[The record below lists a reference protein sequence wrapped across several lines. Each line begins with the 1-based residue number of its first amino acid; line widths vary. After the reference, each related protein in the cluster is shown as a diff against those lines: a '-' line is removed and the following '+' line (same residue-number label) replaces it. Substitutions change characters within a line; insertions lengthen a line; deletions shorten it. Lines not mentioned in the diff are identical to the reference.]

1 MDETNNFEDRLR
13 QEQRQLETIFSQ
25 ASLGLCLTRNRQIMR
40 CNPAMEAMFGFAS
53 GGLAGFPSV
62 ALFESQH
69 DYQAFADTVR
79 PLLEAGRSVSQ
90 VWTFRHST
98 GRKLICK
105 VSANAVN
112 PSPQDEGTVWF
123 FEDIT
128 QEEGQAEAL
137 AQTLLEFEAI
147 MANAP
152 VAILF
157 TRDRCIT
164 RCNTQCCTMFGRTEA
179 EMVGLPGRA
188 LFASNE
194 DYEALG
200 RIAGPLLAS
209 GQSVIHEMIMARQ
222 DGSSFWAQLIAY
234 VLDPADTAKG
244 TIWLVSDRSDARIQE
259 QAIREAL
266 MENQAILDSAL
277 IGIVYLKDRVIQRC
291 NPYVERIFGY
301 APGTMTGST
310 TRDWYLSQEEYDAVA
325 TEVYPAI
332 AKGATHAREQRLRR
346 KNGDAFWCRIVG
358 RVFDKSNP
366 LVGGSIWVIEDT
378 TERHAAQEALIGA
391 TALMQAVFNSANVS
405 IIATDPAGVIT
416 LMNAT
421 AERWLGYSAD
431 ALIMKQTP
439 GIMHDRDEVVAY
451 AAQLSEELGK
461 PIAPGFDV
469 FVARAQLQGS
479 DEREWTYI
487 AQDGRR
493 FPIHLSVT
501 ALRDFEG
508 EITGYIGVGIDI
520 TDRRRAD
527 EAVQRAQ
534 EELEAHVAL
543 RTAELAEANVRLQQE
558 IVEHQQA
565 QEAIH
570 QMAHYDAL
578 TGLPN
583 RNLLHDRI
591 AQALSQAKRKKEK
604 VGILFVDLDHF
615 KTINDSLG
623 HQVGD
628 LLLAQV
634 AQRMSYVLRTT
645 DTLAR
650 LGGDEFLLLVPSIE
664 SESDLVTIAEK
675 LIEVL
680 IQPIPVQC
688 HSLHITPSIG
698 ICHFPQD
705 GEDSETLM
713 RNADTAMY
721 HAKAQGRNG
730 YQFFA
735 SHMNAEVDDRFRMES
750 QLRYA
755 ISRDELSIHY
765 QPLID
770 AATQRIHGAEALLR
784 WNSRVL
790 GSVSPARFIPAA
802 EDSGSIV
809 LIGAWVLEQAC
820 RQLKAWHALGH
831 DHLVLAVNLSPRQ
844 FRQTDLV
851 SMITRILKETGLP
864 PASLELEIT
873 ESSLMHN
880 VSEVIAKLQQLVG
893 LGVRLAIDDFGT
905 GYSSL
910 AYLKNFP
917 VHKLKIDQSFVRDL
931 TSGEQSVGIVRT
943 IISLAQNLRLDV
955 LAEGVETAEQHRQLV
970 DLGCQYLQGYLFA
983 RPMPAADL
991 LLALQAEKDKDA
1003 AG

>member
-1 MDETNNFEDRLR
+1 
-13 QEQRQLETIFSQ
+13 
-25 ASLGLCLTRNRQIMR
+25 
-40 CNPAMEAMFGFAS
+40 
-53 GGLAGFPSV
+53 
-62 ALFESQH
+62 
-69 DYQAFADTVR
+69 
-79 PLLEAGRSVSQ
+79 
-90 VWTFRHST
+90 
-98 GRKLICK
+98 
-105 VSANAVN
+105 
-112 PSPQDEGTVWF
+112 
-123 FEDIT
+123 
-128 QEEGQAEAL
+128 
-137 AQTLLEFEAI
+137 
-147 MANAP
+147 
-152 VAILF
+152 
-157 TRDRCIT
+157 
-164 RCNTQCCTMFGRTEA
+164 
-179 EMVGLPGRA
+179 
-188 LFASNE
+188 
-194 DYEALG
+194 
-200 RIAGPLLAS
+200 
-209 GQSVIHEMIMARQ
+209 
-222 DGSSFWAQLIAY
+222 
-234 VLDPADTAKG
+234 
-244 TIWLVSDRSDARIQE
+244 
-259 QAIREAL
+259 
-266 MENQAILDSAL
+266 
-277 IGIVYLKDRVIQRC
+277 
-291 NPYVERIFGY
+291 
-301 APGTMTGST
+301 
-310 TRDWYLSQEEYDAVA
+310 
-325 TEVYPAI
+325 
-332 AKGATHAREQRLRR
+332 
-346 KNGDAFWCRIVG
+346 
-358 RVFDKSNP
+358 
-366 LVGGSIWVIEDT
+366 
-378 TERHAAQEALIGA
+378 
-391 TALMQAVFNSANVS
+391 
-405 IIATDPAGVIT
+405 
-416 LMNAT
+416 MNAT

-439 GIMHDRDEVVAY
+439 AILHDQDEVMSY
-451 AAQLSEELGK
+451 AAQLSAELGE
-461 PIAPGFDV
+461 PIEPGFDA
-469 FVARAQLQGS
+469 FVARARLQGS

-508 EITGYIGVGIDI
+508 EITGYIGVGVDI

-534 EELEAHVAL
+534 EELEEHVAQ
-543 RTAELAEANVRLQQE
+543 RTAELAEANLRLQQE

-570 QMAHYDAL
+570 QMAHYDSL

-583 RNLLHDRI
+583 RNLLQDRI
-591 AQALSQAKRKKEK
+591 AQALSQAKRKNEK

-634 AQRMSYVLRTT
+634 AQRMSYVLRAT

-664 SESDLVTIAEK
+664 SENDLIIIAEK

-698 ICHFPQD
+698 ICYFPEH

-735 SHMNAEVDDRFRMES
+735 GHMNAEVEDRFRLES

-755 ISRDELSIHY
+755 ISRDELTIHY

-770 AATQRIHGAEALLR
+770 VATQKIHGAEALLR
-784 WNSRVL
+784 WNSGVL

-820 RQLKAWHALGH
+820 LQLKAWHALGH
-831 DHLVLAVNLSPRQ
+831 DYLVLAVNLSPRQ
-844 FRQTDLV
+844 FRQSDLV
-851 SMITRILKETGLP
+851 PMIARILKETGLP

-931 TSGEQSVGIVRT
+931 SSGEQSVGIVRT
-943 IISLAQNLRLDV
+943 IISLAQTLRLEV
-955 LAEGVETAEQHRQLV
+955 LAEGVETPEQHRQLV

-983 RPMPAADL
+983 RPMPAADML
-991 LLALQAEKDKDA
+991 SALQAQKKKDA